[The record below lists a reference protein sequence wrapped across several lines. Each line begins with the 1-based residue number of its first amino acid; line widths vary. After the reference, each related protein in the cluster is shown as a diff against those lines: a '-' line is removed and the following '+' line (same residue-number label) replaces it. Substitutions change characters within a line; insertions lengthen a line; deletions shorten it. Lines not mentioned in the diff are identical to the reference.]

1 MMPEIA
7 LNILDIAENSVRAQ
21 ASLVEITVSVQP
33 KEDIL
38 TVMIKDDGCGMTP
51 EQVGKVQDPFF
62 TTRTTR
68 KVGLG
73 VPFFKQAAEST
84 GGSTTEEA
92 AAESAGTAEAAESA
106 SSALDSLPAAVGE
119 GTITAT
125 PEMYSAIDLSEPYT
139 VNMYMIG
146 DTPNDWD
153 RVLEL
158 ANEYLEPFNTSLNV
172 TIMSWSDYPT
182 MYSLVL
188 AGGEQVDMIFTA
200 PWCYMYTEAAKG
212 SFYELT
218 DEFIAANMPLT
229 SKYQAAES
237 WDETTI
243 SGKTIA
249 VPSNVASPMGKIV
262 AIRQDLADKYGIS
275 ELTSWDDYMNFCLTI
290 AEQETPESGIY
301 AMPASGNN
309 SELWDVYRQQ
319 YDTFAA
325 VSSGNVVMYYQ
336 YDGEIPAKE
345 DIKLVCELDY
355 FRDFAHDMKTLAD
368 AGAWSRSALT
378 NTVTDDDAFGNL
390 QGASIAW
397 NTSVFTYMEQAEKTE
412 GVECAAYDITQDHLV
427 GAEAYSNNDMAIT
440 AGSQNPERAAM
451 VLDLMKFDTYL
462 NKLLLLGIEGE
473 HYSINEQNEYTELEN
488 STNYAAFSTSVSWA
502 IKNGDLT
509 EGGVPEREKAI
520 TDAWEE
526 RVVMNP
532 TITFVFDDTNVKS
545 YMSAV
550 DSVLADYI
558 PMLQL
563 GLVDD
568 VDATIDE
575 CVQKCYD
582 AGLQNIYD
590 EFNTQYD
597 AWVAT
602 RG

>member
-1 MMPEIA
+1 MKKKRLLAIVMSLCLTAAA
-7 LNILDIAENSVRAQ
+7 LA
-21 ASLVEITVSVQP
+21 
-33 KEDIL
+33 
-38 TVMIKDDGCGMTP
+38 GCGGSGGGSQ
-51 EQVGKVQDPFF
+51 ESAQENAAAE
-62 TTRTTR
+62 TTAESAAGTE
-68 KVGLG
+68 
-73 VPFFKQAAEST
+73 AAEST
-84 GGSTTEEA
+84 A
-92 AAESAGTAEAAESA
+92 AS
-106 SSALDSLPAAVGE
+106 LDSLPAAVGE

-125 PEMYSAIDLSEPYT
+125 PEMYSNIDLSEPYT
-139 VNMYMIG
+139 VNMYLIG

-153 RVLEL
+153 RILEL
-158 ANEYLEPFNTSLNV
+158 TNEYLEPFNTSLNV
-172 TIMSWSDYPT
+172 TIMSWSDYQT

-188 AGGEQVDMIFTA
+188 AGGEQVDLIFTA

-218 DEFIAANMPLT
+218 DEFIANNMPLT
-229 SKYQAAES
+229 NKYQAAES

-275 ELTSWDDYMNFCLTI
+275 GLTTWEDYMNFCQTI

-336 YDGEIPAKE
+336 YDGDIPAKE

-412 GVECAAYDITQDHLV
+412 GVQCTAYDITQDHLV

>member
-1 MMPEIA
+1 MNMKKKRLLAIVMSLCLTAAA
-7 LNILDIAENSVRAQ
+7 LA
-21 ASLVEITVSVQP
+21 
-33 KEDIL
+33 
-38 TVMIKDDGCGMTP
+38 GCGGSGGGSQ
-51 EQVGKVQDPFF
+51 ESAQENAAAE
-62 TTRTTR
+62 TTAESAAGTE
-68 KVGLG
+68 
-73 VPFFKQAAEST
+73 AAEST
-84 GGSTTEEA
+84 A
-92 AAESAGTAEAAESA
+92 AS
-106 SSALDSLPAAVGE
+106 LDSLPAAVGE
-119 GTITAT
+119 GIITAT
-125 PEMYSAIDLSEPYT
+125 PEMYSNIDLSEPYT
-139 VNMYMIG
+139 VNMYLIG

-153 RVLEL
+153 RILEL
-158 ANEYLEPFNTSLNV
+158 TNEYLEPFNTSLNV
-172 TIMSWSDYPT
+172 TIMSWSDYQT

-188 AGGEQVDMIFTA
+188 AGGEQVDLIFTA

-218 DEFIAANMPLT
+218 DEFIANSMPLT
-229 SKYQAAES
+229 NKYQAAES

-275 ELTSWDDYMNFCLTI
+275 ELTTWEDYMNFCLTI
-290 AEQETPESGIY
+290 AEQETPQSGIY
-301 AMPASGNN
+301 AMPASGGN

-336 YDGEIPAKE
+336 YDGDIPAKE

-412 GVECAAYDITQDHLV
+412 GVQCTAYDITQDHLV

>member
-1 MMPEIA
+1 MKKKKLLAIIMSLCLTAAA
-7 LNILDIAENSVRAQ
+7 LA
-21 ASLVEITVSVQP
+21 
-33 KEDIL
+33 
-38 TVMIKDDGCGMTP
+38 GCGGSGSGSSG
-51 EQVGKVQDPFF
+51 ESSQSS
-62 TTRTTR
+62 
-68 KVGLG
+68 
-73 VPFFKQAAEST
+73 ASAET
-84 GGSTTEEA
+84 G
-92 AAESAGTAEAAESA
+92 AEDAAGTETSESA
-106 SSALDSLPAAVGE
+106 SDLLDSLPDTVGE
-119 GTITAT
+119 GTITAS
-125 PEMYSAIDLSEPYT
+125 PEMYSNIDLSEPYT
-139 VNMYMIG
+139 VNMYLIG

-158 ANEYLEPFNTSLNV
+158 ANEYLEPYNASLNV
-172 TIMSWSDYPT
+172 TIMSWSDYQT

-218 DEFIAANMPLT
+218 DDFIASYMPLT
-229 SKYQAAES
+229 SKYQAEES

-243 SGKTIA
+243 AGKTIA

-275 ELTSWDDYMNFCLTI
+275 ELTSWDDYMNFCQTI
-290 AEQETPESGIY
+290 AEKETPESGIY

-336 YDGEIPAKE
+336 YDGGIPAKE

-355 FRDFAHDMKTLAD
+355 FRDFCYDMKTLAD

-412 GVECAAYDITQDHLV
+412 GVECMAYDITKDHLV

-440 AGSQNPERAAM
+440 AGSQNPERTAM

-462 NKLLLLGIEGE
+462 NRLLILGIEGE
-473 HYSINEQNEYTELEN
+473 HYSINDQNEYTELEN
-488 STNYAAFSTSVSWA
+488 STNFAASSVSVSWA
-502 IKNGDLT
+502 IKNGDLQ
-509 EGGVPEREKAI
+509 EAGVPEREQAI
-520 TDAWEE
+520 TDAWKE

-532 TITFVFDDTNVKS
+532 TITFVFDDTNVSS

-590 EFNTQYD
+590 EFYTQYD
-597 AWVAT
+597 AWAAT
-602 RG
+602 RE

>member
-1 MMPEIA
+1 MNMKKKRLLAIVMSLCLTAAA
-7 LNILDIAENSVRAQ
+7 LA
-21 ASLVEITVSVQP
+21 
-33 KEDIL
+33 
-38 TVMIKDDGCGMTP
+38 GCG
-51 EQVGKVQDPFF
+51 GS
-62 TTRTTR
+62 
-68 KVGLG
+68 G
-73 VPFFKQAAEST
+73 
-84 GGSTTEEA
+84 GGSQESAQENA
-92 AAESAGTAEAAESA
+92 AAETTAESA
-106 SSALDSLPAAVGE
+106 AGTEAAQSTAASLDSLSAAVGE

-125 PEMYSAIDLSEPYT
+125 PEMYSSIDLSEPYT
-139 VNMYMIG
+139 VNMYLIG

-153 RVLEL
+153 RILEL
-158 ANEYLEPFNTSLNV
+158 TNEYLEPFNTSLNV
-172 TIMSWSDYPT
+172 TIMSWSDYQT

-188 AGGEQVDMIFTA
+188 AGGEQVDLIFTA

-218 DEFIAANMPLT
+218 DEFIANNMPLT
-229 SKYQAAES
+229 NKYQAAES

-275 ELTSWDDYMNFCLTI
+275 GLTTWEDYMNFCQTI

-301 AMPASGNN
+301 AMPASGGN

-520 TDAWEE
+520 TNAWEE

>member
-1 MMPEIA
+1 MKKKKLLAIVM
-7 LNILDIAENSVRAQ
+7 
-21 ASLVEITVSVQP
+21 SLC
-33 KEDIL
+33 L
-38 TVMIKDDGCGMTP
+38 TAAAFSGCGSS
-51 EQVGKVQDPFF
+51 
-62 TTRTTR
+62 
-68 KVGLG
+68 
-73 VPFFKQAAEST
+73 A
-84 GGSTTEEA
+84 GSSSGAGT
-92 AAESAGTAEAAESA
+92 AESAQSTAAEAADSTAGTEAAESA
-106 SSALDSLPAAVGE
+106 AASLDSLPAAVGE

-125 PEMYSAIDLSEPYT
+125 PEMYSAIDLSKPYT
-139 VNMYMIG
+139 VNMYLIG

-153 RVLEL
+153 KVLAL
-158 ANEYLEPFNTSLNV
+158 ANEYLEPFNTTLNV
-172 TIMSWSDYPT
+172 TIMSWSDYQT

-188 AGGEQVDMIFTA
+188 AGGEQVDLIFTA

-229 SKYQAAES
+229 SKYQAEES

-275 ELTSWDDYMNFCLTI
+275 ELTSWEDYMNFCLTI

-319 YDTFAA
+319 YDTFEA
-325 VSSGNVVMYYQ
+325 VKSGNVIMYYQ
-336 YDGEIPAKE
+336 YDGGIPAKE
-345 DIKLVCELDY
+345 DIKLVCELDF
-355 FRDFAHDMKTLAD
+355 FRDFCYDMKTLAD

-397 NTSVFTYMEQAEKTE
+397 NGSVFTYMEQAEKTE
-412 GVECAAYDITQDHLV
+412 GVECAAYDVTQDHLV
-427 GAEAYSNNDMAIT
+427 SAEAYSNNDMAIT

-473 HYSINEQNEYTELEN
+473 HYSLNEQNEYTELEN

-509 EGGVPEREKAI
+509 EAGVPEREKAI

-590 EFNTQYD
+590 EFYTQYD

>member
-1 MMPEIA
+1 MKKKKLLAIIMSLCLTAAA
-7 LNILDIAENSVRAQ
+7 LA
-21 ASLVEITVSVQP
+21 
-33 KEDIL
+33 
-38 TVMIKDDGCGMTP
+38 GCGGSGSGSSG
-51 EQVGKVQDPFF
+51 ESSQSS
-62 TTRTTR
+62 
-68 KVGLG
+68 
-73 VPFFKQAAEST
+73 ASAET
-84 GGSTTEEA
+84 G
-92 AAESAGTAEAAESA
+92 AEDAAGTETSESA
-106 SSALDSLPAAVGE
+106 SDLLASLPDTVGE
-119 GTITAT
+119 GTITAS
-125 PEMYSAIDLSEPYT
+125 PEMYSNIDLSEPYT
-139 VNMYMIG
+139 VNMYLIG

-158 ANEYLEPFNTSLNV
+158 ANEYLEPYNTSLNV
-172 TIMSWSDYPT
+172 TIMSWSDYQT

-218 DEFIAANMPLT
+218 DDFIASYMPLT
-229 SKYQAAES
+229 SKYQAEES

-243 SGKTIA
+243 AGKTIA

-275 ELTSWDDYMNFCLTI
+275 ELTSWDDYMNFCQTI
-290 AEQETPESGIY
+290 AEKETPESGIY

-336 YDGEIPAKE
+336 YDGGIPAKE
-345 DIKLVCELDY
+345 DTKLVCELDY
-355 FRDFAHDMKTLAD
+355 FRDFCYDMKTLAD
-368 AGAWSRSALT
+368 ARAWSRSALT

-397 NTSVFTYMEQAEKTE
+397 NTSIFTYMEQAEKTE
-412 GVECAAYDITQDHLV
+412 GVECMAYDITKDHLV

-440 AGSQNPERAAM
+440 AGSQNPERTAM

-462 NKLLLLGIEGE
+462 NRLLILGIEGE
-473 HYSINEQNEYTELEN
+473 HYSINDQNEYTELEN
-488 STNYAAFSTSVSWA
+488 STNFAASSVSVSWA
-502 IKNGDLT
+502 IKNGDLQ
-509 EGGVPEREKAI
+509 EAGVPEREQAI
-520 TDAWEE
+520 TDAWKE

-532 TITFVFDDTNVKS
+532 TITFVFDDTNVSS

-590 EFNTQYD
+590 EFYTQYD
-597 AWVAT
+597 AWAAT
-602 RG
+602 RE

>member
-1 MMPEIA
+1 MNMKKKRLLAIVMSLCLTAAA
-7 LNILDIAENSVRAQ
+7 LA
-21 ASLVEITVSVQP
+21 
-33 KEDIL
+33 
-38 TVMIKDDGCGMTP
+38 GCGGSGGGSQ
-51 EQVGKVQDPFF
+51 ESAQENAAAE
-62 TTRTTR
+62 TTAESAAGTE
-68 KVGLG
+68 
-73 VPFFKQAAEST
+73 AAEST
-84 GGSTTEEA
+84 A
-92 AAESAGTAEAAESA
+92 AS
-106 SSALDSLPAAVGE
+106 LDSLPAAVGE
-119 GTITAT
+119 GIITAT
-125 PEMYSAIDLSEPYT
+125 PEMYSNIDLSEPYT
-139 VNMYMIG
+139 VNMYLIG

-153 RVLEL
+153 RILEL
-158 ANEYLEPFNTSLNV
+158 TNEYLEPFNTSLNV
-172 TIMSWSDYPT
+172 TIMSWSDYQT

-188 AGGEQVDMIFTA
+188 AGGEQVDLIFTA

-218 DEFIAANMPLT
+218 DEFIANNMPLT
-229 SKYQAAES
+229 NKYQAAES

-275 ELTSWDDYMNFCLTI
+275 ELTTWEDYMNFCQTI
-290 AEQETPESGIY
+290 AEQETPQSGIY

-412 GVECAAYDITQDHLV
+412 GVQCTAYDITQDHLV

-582 AGLQNIYD
+582 AGLQNIY
-590 EFNTQYD
+590 Y
-597 AWVAT
+597 
-602 RG
+602 

>member
-1 MMPEIA
+1 MKKKKLLAIVM
-7 LNILDIAENSVRAQ
+7 
-21 ASLVEITVSVQP
+21 SLC
-33 KEDIL
+33 L
-38 TVMIKDDGCGMTP
+38 TAAAFSGCGSS
-51 EQVGKVQDPFF
+51 
-62 TTRTTR
+62 
-68 KVGLG
+68 
-73 VPFFKQAAEST
+73 A
-84 GGSTTEEA
+84 GSSSGAGT
-92 AAESAGTAEAAESA
+92 AESAQSTAAEAADSTAGTEAAESA
-106 SSALDSLPAAVGE
+106 AASLDSLPAAVGE

-125 PEMYSAIDLSEPYT
+125 PEMYSAIDLSKPYT
-139 VNMYMIG
+139 VNMYLIG

-153 RVLEL
+153 KVLAL
-158 ANEYLEPFNTSLNV
+158 ANEYLEPFNTTLNV
-172 TIMSWSDYPT
+172 TIMSWSDYQT

-188 AGGEQVDMIFTA
+188 AGGEQVDLIFTA

-229 SKYQAAES
+229 SKYQAEES

-275 ELTSWDDYMNFCLTI
+275 ELTSWEDYMNFCLTI

-319 YDTFAA
+319 YDTFEA
-325 VSSGNVVMYYQ
+325 VKSGNVIMYYQ
-336 YDGEIPAKE
+336 YDGGIPAKE
-345 DIKLVCELDY
+345 DIKLVCELDF
-355 FRDFAHDMKTLAD
+355 FRDFCYDMKTLAD

-397 NTSVFTYMEQAEKTE
+397 NGSVFTYMEQAEKTE
-412 GVECAAYDITQDHLV
+412 GVECAAYDVTQDHLV
-427 GAEAYSNNDMAIT
+427 SAEAYSNNDMAIT

-462 NKLLLLGIEGE
+462 NRLLILGIEGD
-473 HYSINEQNEYTELEN
+473 HYSINEQNEYSELEN
-488 STNYAAFSTSVSWA
+488 STNFAANALSVSWA
-502 IKNGDLT
+502 IKNGELK
-509 EGGVPEREKAI
+509 EAGVPEREQVI

-526 RVVMNP
+526 RVEMNP
-532 TITFVFDDTNVKS
+532 TITFVFDDTNVTA

-575 CVQKCYD
+575 CIQKCYD
-582 AGLQNIYD
+582 AGLQIIYD
-590 EFNTQYD
+590 EFYTQYD
-597 AWVAT
+597 AWAAT
-602 RG
+602 R

>member
-1 MMPEIA
+1 MNMKKKRLLAIVMSLCLTAAA
-7 LNILDIAENSVRAQ
+7 LA
-21 ASLVEITVSVQP
+21 
-33 KEDIL
+33 
-38 TVMIKDDGCGMTP
+38 GCG
-51 EQVGKVQDPFF
+51 GS
-62 TTRTTR
+62 
-68 KVGLG
+68 G
-73 VPFFKQAAEST
+73 
-84 GGSTTEEA
+84 GGSQESAQENA
-92 AAESAGTAEAAESA
+92 AAETTAESA
-106 SSALDSLPAAVGE
+106 AGTEAAQSTGASLDSLPAAVGE

-125 PEMYSAIDLSEPYT
+125 PEMYSNIDLSEPYT
-139 VNMYMIG
+139 VNMYLIG

-172 TIMSWSDYPT
+172 TIMSWSDYQT

-188 AGGEQVDMIFTA
+188 AGGEQVDLIFTA

-218 DEFIAANMPLT
+218 DEFIANNMPLT
-229 SKYQAAES
+229 NKYQAAES

-275 ELTSWDDYMNFCLTI
+275 ELTTWEDYMNFCQTI
-290 AEQETPESGIY
+290 AEQETPQSGIY

-412 GVECAAYDITQDHLV
+412 GVQCTAYDITQDHLV

-520 TDAWEE
+520 TNAWEE

>member
-1 MMPEIA
+1 MNMKKKRLLAIVMSLCLTAAA
-7 LNILDIAENSVRAQ
+7 LA
-21 ASLVEITVSVQP
+21 
-33 KEDIL
+33 
-38 TVMIKDDGCGMTP
+38 GCG
-51 EQVGKVQDPFF
+51 GS
-62 TTRTTR
+62 
-68 KVGLG
+68 G
-73 VPFFKQAAEST
+73 
-84 GGSTTEEA
+84 GGSQESAQENA
-92 AAESAGTAEAAESA
+92 AAETTAESA
-106 SSALDSLPAAVGE
+106 AGTEAAQSTAASLDSLPAAVGE

-125 PEMYSAIDLSEPYT
+125 PEMYSSIDLSEPYT
-139 VNMYMIG
+139 VNMYLIG

-153 RVLEL
+153 RILEL
-158 ANEYLEPFNTSLNV
+158 TNEYLEPFNTSLNV
-172 TIMSWSDYPT
+172 TIMSWSDYQT

-188 AGGEQVDMIFTA
+188 AGGEQVDLIFTA

-218 DEFIAANMPLT
+218 DEFIANNMPLT
-229 SKYQAAES
+229 NKYQAAES

-275 ELTSWDDYMNFCLTI
+275 ELTTWEDYMNFCQTI

-301 AMPASGNN
+301 AMPASGGN

-520 TDAWEE
+520 TNAWEE

>member
-1 MMPEIA
+1 MKKKRLLAIVMSLCLTAAA
-7 LNILDIAENSVRAQ
+7 LA
-21 ASLVEITVSVQP
+21 
-33 KEDIL
+33 
-38 TVMIKDDGCGMTP
+38 GCGGSGGGSQ
-51 EQVGKVQDPFF
+51 ESAQENAAAE
-62 TTRTTR
+62 TTAESAAGTE
-68 KVGLG
+68 
-73 VPFFKQAAEST
+73 AAEST
-84 GGSTTEEA
+84 A
-92 AAESAGTAEAAESA
+92 AS
-106 SSALDSLPAAVGE
+106 LDSLPAAVGE
-119 GTITAT
+119 GIITAT
-125 PEMYSAIDLSEPYT
+125 PEMYSNIDLSEPYT
-139 VNMYMIG
+139 VNMYLIG

-153 RVLEL
+153 RILEL
-158 ANEYLEPFNTSLNV
+158 TNEYLEPFNTSLNV
-172 TIMSWSDYPT
+172 TIMSWSDYQT

-188 AGGEQVDMIFTA
+188 AGGEQVDLIFTA

-218 DEFIAANMPLT
+218 DEFIANNMPLT
-229 SKYQAAES
+229 NKYQAAES

-275 ELTSWDDYMNFCLTI
+275 ELTTWEDYMNFCLTI
-290 AEQETPESGIY
+290 AEQETPQSGIY
-301 AMPASGNN
+301 AMPASGGN

-336 YDGEIPAKE
+336 YDGDIPAKE

-412 GVECAAYDITQDHLV
+412 GVQCTAYDITQDHLV

>member
-1 MMPEIA
+1 MNMKKKRLLAIVMSLCLTAAA
-7 LNILDIAENSVRAQ
+7 LA
-21 ASLVEITVSVQP
+21 
-33 KEDIL
+33 
-38 TVMIKDDGCGMTP
+38 GCG
-51 EQVGKVQDPFF
+51 GS
-62 TTRTTR
+62 
-68 KVGLG
+68 G
-73 VPFFKQAAEST
+73 
-84 GGSTTEEA
+84 GGSQESAQENA
-92 AAESAGTAEAAESA
+92 AAETTAESA
-106 SSALDSLPAAVGE
+106 AGTEAAQSTGASLDSLPAAVGE

-125 PEMYSAIDLSEPYT
+125 PEMYSNIDLSEPYT
-139 VNMYMIG
+139 VNMYLIG

-172 TIMSWSDYPT
+172 TIMSWSDYQT

-188 AGGEQVDMIFTA
+188 AGGEQVDLIFTA

-218 DEFIAANMPLT
+218 DEFIANSMPLT
-229 SKYQAAES
+229 NKYQAAES

-275 ELTSWDDYMNFCLTI
+275 ELTTWEDYMNFCQTI

-301 AMPASGNN
+301 AMPASGGN

-412 GVECAAYDITQDHLV
+412 GVQCTAYDITQDHLV

>member
-1 MMPEIA
+1 MKKKRLLAIVMSLCLTAAA
-7 LNILDIAENSVRAQ
+7 LA
-21 ASLVEITVSVQP
+21 
-33 KEDIL
+33 
-38 TVMIKDDGCGMTP
+38 GCG
-51 EQVGKVQDPFF
+51 GS
-62 TTRTTR
+62 
-68 KVGLG
+68 G
-73 VPFFKQAAEST
+73 
-84 GGSTTEEA
+84 GGSQESAQENA
-92 AAESAGTAEAAESA
+92 AAETTAESA
-106 SSALDSLPAAVGE
+106 AGTEAAQSTGASLDSLPAAVGE

-125 PEMYSAIDLSEPYT
+125 PEMYSNIDLSEPYT
-139 VNMYMIG
+139 VNMYLIG

-172 TIMSWSDYPT
+172 TIMSWSDYQT

-188 AGGEQVDMIFTA
+188 AGGEQVDLIFTA

-218 DEFIAANMPLT
+218 DEFIANNMPLT
-229 SKYQAAES
+229 NKYQAAES

-275 ELTSWDDYMNFCLTI
+275 ELTTWEDYMNFCQTI
-290 AEQETPESGIY
+290 AEQETPQSGIY

-412 GVECAAYDITQDHLV
+412 GVQCTAYDITQDHLV